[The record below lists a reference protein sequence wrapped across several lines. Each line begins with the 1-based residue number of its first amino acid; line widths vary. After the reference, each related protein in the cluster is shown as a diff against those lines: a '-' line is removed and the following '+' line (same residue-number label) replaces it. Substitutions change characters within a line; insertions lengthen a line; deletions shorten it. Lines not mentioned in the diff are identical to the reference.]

1 MILFQR
7 HKLLVTFLLF
17 FGFQGAVMAS
27 PPDTLKGQFW
37 NYHFQLT
44 VLPQYHPAFKAGYS
58 GENSLQ
64 KCEESTVSI
73 SATLF
78 LGMRLWKGAQV
89 YFNPEVS
96 GGKGFSQTRGVAGF
110 PNGEVYRV
118 SDPSVHV
125 YVGRLYLRQVFALS
139 KEKHRVEDDFNQ
151 LAGSE
156 PDSYISLVAGK
167 FSMMD
172 FFDNNTFSHDP
183 RTQFYNWALM
193 GNGAWDY
200 PANVRGY
207 DYGLAMEFVRPK
219 WAIRTAF
226 VTLPQEANGQQM
238 EFDVS
243 KSFGTAVEFEKKYM
257 LGRQPGTLRAMG
269 YFNLAPMGN
278 YKQSI
283 AVGQQEDTIPDI
295 TLTRTQGHT
304 KYGFG
309 INLEQ
314 NLCNNLGMF
323 MRAGW
328 NDGQNETWVF
338 TEIDRTV
345 TLGLNIDGGMWK
357 RRGDNLAV
365 AFIMNGI
372 SSPHADYLK
381 AGGLGFIIGDGN
393 LNYAPEFIGE
403 IYYSFQ
409 FFGKLLWVCP
419 DYQLIINPGYNQ
431 DRGPANAFGLRVH
444 IEI

>member
-1 MILFQR
+1 MMFSG
-7 HKLLVTFLLF
+7 
-17 FGFQGAVMAS
+17 GFNAVAEGQ
-27 PPDTLKGQFW
+27 DTLKNQFW
-37 NYHFQLT
+37 SYHFQLT
-44 VLPQYHPAFKAGYS
+44 ILPQYHPAFKASYS

-73 SATLF
+73 STTLF

-89 YFNPEVS
+89 YFNPEAS
-96 GGKGFSQTRGVAGF
+96 GGSGFSQTRGVAGF

-125 YVGRLYLRQVFALS
+125 YIGRLYLRQVFALS
-139 KEKHRVEDDFNQ
+139 KNSHYVEDGFNQ
-151 LAGSE
+151 IGGRE
-156 PDSYISLVAGK
+156 PDSYISLIAGK

-172 FFDNNTFSHDP
+172 FFDNNTYSHDP

-207 DYGLAMEFVRPK
+207 DYGVALEFARPK
-219 WAIRTAF
+219 WAVRAAF
-226 VTLPQEANGQQM
+226 VTMPKEANGQQM
-238 EFDVS
+238 QFNVS
-243 KSFGTAVEFEKKYM
+243 ESFGTAVEFERKYK
-257 LGRQPGTLRAMG
+257 LGKYPGILRAMA

-278 YKQSI
+278 YDQSVQLGK
-283 AVGQQEDTIPDI
+283 AQDTIPDI
-295 TLTRTQGHT
+295 TLTGAEGRT

-309 INLEQ
+309 INFEQ
-314 NLCNNLGMF
+314 NLGRNFGAF

-338 TEIDRTV
+338 TEIDRTL
-345 TLGLNIDGGMWK
+345 TAGLNIDGNLWK
-357 RRGDNLAV
+357 RDDDNLSV
-365 AFIMNGI
+365 ALIMNGI
-372 SSPHADYLK
+372 SSPHANYLK
-381 AGGLGFIIGDGN
+381 AGGMGFIIGDGN
-393 LNYAPEFIGE
+393 LRYAPEFIAE

-409 FFGKLLWVCP
+409 FFGKLLWICP
-419 DYQLIINPGYNQ
+419 DYQFILNPAYNQ

-444 IEI
+444 VEI

>member
-1 MILFQR
+1 
-7 HKLLVTFLLF
+7 
-17 FGFQGAVMAS
+17 MAFS
-27 PPDTLKGQFW
+27 SEAQASGQDTLKDQFW

-44 VLPQYHPAFKAGYS
+44 LLPQYHPAFKALYS

-73 SATLF
+73 STTLF

-89 YFNPEVS
+89 YFNPEAS
-96 GGKGFSQTRGVAGF
+96 GGSGFSQTRGVAGF

-125 YVGRLYLRQVFALS
+125 YVGRLYLRQIFALS
-139 KEKHRVEDDFNQ
+139 KTTHRVEDDFNQ
-151 LAGSE
+151 LAGRE
-156 PDSYISLVAGK
+156 PDSYISLIAGK

-172 FFDNNTFSHDP
+172 FFDNNSFSHDP
-183 RTQFYNWALM
+183 RTQYYNWALM

-207 DYGLAMEFVRPK
+207 DYGLAMEFVRPR
-219 WAIRTAF
+219 WAIRTAL
-226 VTLPQEANGQQM
+226 VAMPKEANGQQM
-238 EFDVS
+238 EYNFT

-257 LGRQPGTLRAMG
+257 LGANPGTLRAMA
-269 YFNLAPMGN
+269 YLNLAPMGN
-278 YKQSI
+278 YDQSI
-283 AVGQQEDTIPDI
+283 QLGKAEDTIPDI
-295 TLTRTQGHT
+295 TLTRAEGRT

-309 INLEQ
+309 LNMEQ
-314 NLCNNLGMF
+314 NLGQYLGLF

-345 TLGLNIDGGMWK
+345 TLGLSINGGMWK
-357 RRGDNLAV
+357 RGNDNLAV

-372 SSPHADYLK
+372 SSPHANYLK
-381 AGGLGFIIGDGN
+381 AGGMGFIIGDGN
-393 LNYAPEFIGE
+393 IRYAPEFITE
-403 IYYSFQ
+403 VYYSFQ
-409 FFGKLLWVCP
+409 FFGKLLWLCP
-419 DYQLIINPGYNQ
+419 DYQLIINPAYNQ

>member
-1 MILFQR
+1 MRKNRYIIFLIAPC
-7 HKLLVTFLLF
+7 LLLLKF
-17 FGFQGAVMAS
+17 PALAS
-27 PPDTLKGQFW
+27 DPDTLRDQFW

-44 VLPQYHPAFKAGYS
+44 VLPQYHPAFKAGYT
-58 GENSLQ
+58 GDNSLQ

-73 SATLF
+73 SASIS
-78 LGMRLWKGAQV
+78 LGMRLWKRAQV

-96 GGKGFSQTRGVAGF
+96 GGSGFSFTHGVAGF

-118 SDPSVHV
+118 SDPSPHI
-125 YVGRLYLRQVFALS
+125 YIGRFYLRQLFALS
-139 KEKHRVEDDFNQ
+139 KTSHRVDDESGQ
-151 LAGSE
+151 LAGWE
-156 PDSYISLVAGK
+156 PDSYISLIAGK

-172 FFDNNTFSHDP
+172 MFDENTYAHDP

-207 DYGLAMEFVRPK
+207 DYGLALEFVRPK

-226 VTLPQEANGQQM
+226 VALPKEANGQQM
-238 EFDVS
+238 EFDPT
-243 KSFGTAVEFEKKYM
+243 KSFGTALEFERSYK
-257 LGRQPGTLRAMG
+257 LGQRKGKLRAMV
-269 YFNLAPMGN
+269 YFNMAPMGN
-278 YKQSI
+278 YDQS
-283 AVGQQEDTIPDI
+283 VELGKLDDTVPDI
-295 TLTRTQGHT
+295 TLTRTPGRT
-304 KYGFG
+304 KYGCG

-314 NLCNNLGMF
+314 EVAKDLGLF

-328 NDGQNETWVF
+328 NDGRNETWVF

-345 TLGLNIDGGMWK
+345 TLGLNLKGSWWK
-357 RRGDNLAV
+357 RAGDDLSV
-365 AFIMNGI
+365 ALIMNGI
-372 SSPHADYLK
+372 SSQHSAYLK
-381 AGGLGFIIGDGN
+381 AGGMGFIIGDGN

-409 FFGKLLWVCP
+409 FFGKLLWICP
-419 DYQLIINPGYNQ
+419 DYQFILNPAYNQ

-444 IEI
+444 VEI

>member
-1 MILFQR
+1 MFQR
-7 HKLLVTFLLF
+7 IAPAIFILILTFLSF
-17 FGFQGAVMAS
+17 NGKAS
-27 PPDTLKGQFW
+27 EPDTLKEQFW

-44 VLPQYHPAFKAGYS
+44 VLPQYHPAFKAAYT

-64 KCEESTVSI
+64 KYEESTVSL
-73 SATLF
+73 STTLF
-78 LGMRLWKGAQV
+78 LGMRLWKGAQA

-96 GGKGFSQTRGVAGF
+96 GGKGFSQTHGVAGF

-125 YVGRLYLRQVFALS
+125 YVGRLYLRQIFALS
-139 KEKHRVEDDFNQ
+139 QTSHRVEDDFNQ
-151 LAGSE
+151 LAGYE
-156 PDSYISLVAGK
+156 PDTYISLIAGK
-167 FSMMD
+167 FSLMD
-172 FFDNNTFSHDP
+172 FFDNNSFSHDP

-219 WAIRTAF
+219 WAIRA
-226 VTLPQEANGQQM
+226 TLLAMPKEANGQQM
-238 EFDVS
+238 EYNIT
-243 KSFGTAVEFEKKYM
+243 KSLGTAIEFEKNYL
-257 LGRQPGTLRAMG
+257 LGHQAGILRAMA

-278 YKQSI
+278 YRQSI
-283 AVGQQEDTIPDI
+283 SLGQKADTVPDI
-295 TLTRTQGHT
+295 TLTGAEGRT

-314 NLCNNLGMF
+314 NLSRDFGMF

-345 TLGLNIDGGMWK
+345 TLGLNINGNLWK
-357 RRGDNLAV
+357 RDEDRFAL
-365 AFIMNGI
+365 AFIINGI

-381 AGGLGFIIGDGN
+381 AGGMGFLLGDGN
-393 LNYAPEFIGE
+393 LNYAPELIGE
-403 IYYSFQ
+403 VYYSFQ
-409 FFGKLLWVCP
+409 FFKKLLWICP
-419 DYQLIINPGYNQ
+419 DYQFILNPGYNQ
-431 DRGPANAFGLRVH
+431 DRGPVNAFGLRVH